1 MAHALI
7 FGASGISGW
16 ALLSQLRTYPTS
28 TAFSRITAITNR
40 PYSLQQAQVPQDD
53 RIVIASGVDLRKT
66 PEQVAEAIRSK
77 VSDAET
83 VTHVFFAA
91 YIQEDNYEALSKTNE
106 HLLRAAVCASEQL
119 SSTLKSVVL
128 QTGGKG
134 YGLEFAKQLEVKA
147 PLSEDMPRIPEP
159 YYSKIFYYNQI
170 DLMNELSRGKQWT
183 WTEIRPDG
191 VVGFVPGSNAM
202 NMAQGFG
209 LYLTLQRAVRGKG
222 AVVPYPGHTHGY
234 HAKHGDTFQDIL
246 ARMEIH
252 TALHPET
259 CGNGQAFNITDA
271 QKPVTWAEL
280 WPKLCEHFGLVGSE
294 PSESPQDL
302 GAFVK
307 KHEDV
312 WRAIAKKYGLNE
324 ELVAQQGWG
333 HTQYMIVDFDFD
345 RQMDLSKARSAGFKE
360 EIDTAQGYLIAWER
374 MRAAKIL
381 PPSEALDSLQSHI

>member
-1 MAHALI
+1 MCFRTAQLYPQIGSLADWRKRV
-7 FGASGISGW
+7 S
-16 ALLSQLRTYPTS
+16 LSIGRW
-28 TAFSRITAITNR
+28 
-40 PYSLQQAQVPQDD
+40 
-53 RIVIASGVDLRKT
+53 
-66 PEQVAEAIRSK
+66 EQE
-77 VSDAET
+77 
-83 VTHVFFAA
+83 
-91 YIQEDNYEALSKTNE
+91 L
-106 HLLRAAVCASEQL
+106 
-119 SSTLKSVVL
+119 
-128 QTGGKG
+128 TGCHR
-134 YGLEFAKQLEVKA
+134 YGLEFAKELEVKA
-147 PLSEDMPRIPEP
+147 PLSEEMPRIPEP

-170 DLMNELSRGKQWT
+170 DLMNELSRGKPWT

-209 LYLTLQRAVRGKG
+209 LYLTLQRAVRGQG
-222 AVVPYPGHTHGY
+222 AVVPYPGHKHGY

-246 ARMEIH
+246 AKMEIH

-271 QKPVTWAEL
+271 QKPVTWAEV

-294 PSESPQDL
+294 PSEAPQDL

-307 KHEDV
+307 RHEDV

-345 RQMDLSKARSAGFKE
+345 RQMDLSKARSVGFEE

-381 PPSEALDSLQSHI
+381 PPREALDTLQSRI